1 MSEQI
6 DTVIENEMK
15 FWAGKTENKEDCKND
30 CLQDDC
36 KDAIPTCNCES
47 RNDVCSKCLDSVLD
61 EQYQEMIKGKAGKN
75 VVDFNIAIKTY
86 LKTCLNPESDAVK
99 ILDIELK
106 ALYIL
111 REIQT
116 EE

>member
-1 MSEQI
+1 MSKQL
-6 DTVIENEMK
+6 DTVIENEMS
-15 FWAGKTENKEDCKND
+15 FWAGKSEDKDD

-36 KDAIPTCNCES
+36 KEEIPPCNCES

-75 VVDFNIAIKTY
+75 MVDCYIAIKTH
-86 LKTCLNPESDAVK
+86 LKTCLNPESDFIK
-99 ILDIELK
+99 ILEKEIK

>member
-1 MSEQI
+1 MSEQL
-6 DTVIENEMK
+6 DTVIEKEMR
-15 FWAGKTENKEDCKND
+15 FWAGKSEDKEDCKK
-30 CLQDDC
+30 DC
-36 KDAIPTCNCES
+36 KEEIPTCNCES
-47 RNDVCSKCLDSVLD
+47 RNDVCSICLDSVLD
-61 EQYQEMIKGKAGKN
+61 EQYQEMIEGKAGKN
-75 VVDFNIAIKTY
+75 LVDFNIAIKQY

-99 ILDIELK
+99 KLNIELK